1 MKNVIFT
8 LLFSLLLIG
17 SASAAELRG
26 TIQSGDSQGFSMTYA
41 FPAKSMSVGERVLV
55 VWEDESGFPIDLG
68 EAVLVDAK
76 KDALSF
82 EWKELYGAEPT
93 SDMGVLLELINHE
106 SGEIAKEDGDKEVAQ
121 VSQAD
126 KNNETEKL
134 EFVKKTEAPAKKV
147 EAPAKKVEAP
157 AKKDKVVTGEEQKVL
172 AKDNRAQLSEKGS
185 GAQTELAF
193 WDSVKDSDDPEM
205 FEAYL
210 AQYPKGSF
218 VSLAKI
224 KLDRLKGDAK
234 TESLRTE
241 VADKAASKAAIEDEE
256 KSGSVLLVSH
266 WKGLKDEKNMGANEQ
281 LSYVKEKILPTIVGM
296 GVELIEDSD
305 SYSGHRVL
313 TLELSRKQK
322 AFGLTSKYY
331 LYTGCTLNEGRKF
344 WGEKERTLRG
354 ASLIATLDKLIELTN
369 KKLEQRSGLQCLGK

>member
-26 TIQSGDSQGFSMTYA
+26 TIQSGDSQGFSMTYG

-234 TESLRTE
+234 TESSSTE
-241 VADKAASKAAIEDEE
+241 VADKAGSDSVIKDEE

-296 GVELIEDSD
+296 GVELTEDSD
-305 SYSGHRVL
+305 SYSGQRVL

-331 LYTGCTLNEGRKF
+331 LYTGCTLNESRKF
-344 WGEKERTLRG
+344 WGEKERTFRG
-354 ASLIATLDKLIELTN
+354 ASLVATLDKLIELTN

>member
-1 MKNVIFT
+1 M
-8 LLFSLLLIG
+8 
-17 SASAAELRG
+17 
-26 TIQSGDSQGFSMTYA
+26 
-41 FPAKSMSVGERVLV
+41 
-55 VWEDESGFPIDLG
+55 
-68 EAVLVDAK
+68 
-76 KDALSF
+76 
-82 EWKELYGAEPT
+82 
-93 SDMGVLLELINHE
+93 
-106 SGEIAKEDGDKEVAQ
+106 
-121 VSQAD
+121 
-126 KNNETEKL
+126 
-134 EFVKKTEAPAKKV
+134 
-147 EAPAKKVEAP
+147 
-157 AKKDKVVTGEEQKVL
+157 
-172 AKDNRAQLSEKGS
+172 
-185 GAQTELAF
+185 
-193 WDSVKDSDDPEM
+193 
-205 FEAYL
+205 
-210 AQYPKGSF
+210 
-218 VSLAKI
+218 AKI